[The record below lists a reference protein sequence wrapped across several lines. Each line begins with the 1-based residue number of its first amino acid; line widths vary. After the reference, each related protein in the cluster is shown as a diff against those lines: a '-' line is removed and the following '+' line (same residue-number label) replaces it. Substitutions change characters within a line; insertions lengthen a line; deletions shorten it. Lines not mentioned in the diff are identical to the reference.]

1 MLVGCGVRSNV
12 ISGLAV
18 SVHLRAQGNEQISSE
33 LIRSLMSRYGSA
45 PLALLKYH
53 GGAL

>member
-1 MLVGCGVRSNV
+1 MT
-12 ISGLAV
+12 SGLPV
-18 SVHLRAQGNEQISSE
+18 SAHLRAQGNEQINSE
-33 LIRSLMSRYGSA
+33 LIRFLMSGYGSA